1 MVNIVVQ
8 QAYQQQVRIVKQD
21 IIAQEDLVALLKIFV
36 LLVIIILPHYSLQ
49 PPSPVSVHSL
59 SSDMC
64 YQSSEC
70 HRVS

>member
-36 LLVIIILPHYSLQ
+36 LLVIIAQLGL
-49 PPSPVSVHSL
+49 
-59 SSDMC
+59 
-64 YQSSEC
+64 
-70 HRVS
+70 